1 MVLTTSSPCCMV
13 TVSFIGIGILA
24 FGASQIENLQ
34 SVSLNLQQDCCVI
47 WKIIFLVLWM
57 DLGPKELL
65 LLPIVLQIWCLVVPN
80 TREYGPYMINLL
92 DI

>member
-1 MVLTTSSPCCMV
+1 MV

-47 WKIIFLVLWM
+47 WKIIFLVLDGFRAQRVIVITYSAP
-57 DLGPKELL
+57 DLVPCSTKYKS
-65 LLPIVLQIWCLVVPN
+65 IWTV
-80 TREYGPYMINLL
+80 Y
-92 DI
+92 DQSS